1 MWLFCVASAIYMRF
15 GFLFLL
21 SISIAA
27 AQNVGFG
34 VKGGVPFGD
43 VFTLEPFRPH
53 TQRFTVGPMLDVRLP
68 LGFGIEFDALYKR
81 YDQTGPSIRVGSTV
95 SKTGSSWEFPL
106 LGKYRFGSAF
116 AKPYV
121 DAGVSFN
128 RLRDILLPFRTL
140 PTPPSEQPQ
149 GSYTRV
155 GFAVGAGIEF
165 KLPVVRVSPSFR
177 FSHWGNQRI
186 ILPSTNVVDFLIGV
200 SF

>member
-1 MWLFCVASAIYMRF
+1 MRF
-15 GFLFLL
+15 GFLILFSL
-21 SISIAA
+21 STAA
-27 AQNVGFG
+27 AQSVGIG
-34 VKGGVPFGD
+34 VKGGIPFGD
-43 VFTLEPFRPH
+43 VFTLGSVFPREAFNSH

-81 YDQTGPSIRVGSTV
+81 YDQTGPSIRAGSTV

-121 DAGVSFN
+121 EAGVSFN
-128 RLRDILLPFRTL
+128 HLSYILLPFRTIL
-140 PTPPSEQPQ
+140 GPPSEQPHE
-149 GSYTRV
+149 SHTRV

-165 KLPVVRVSPSFR
+165 KLPVVRVSPGFR
-177 FSHWGNQRI
+177 FSHLGGSNFVI
-186 ILPSTNVVDFLIGV
+186 PSTNAVDFLIGI

>member
-1 MWLFCVASAIYMRF
+1 
-15 GFLFLL
+15 
-21 SISIAA
+21 
-27 AQNVGFG
+27 

-53 TQRFTVGPMLDVRLP
+53 TQRFTIGPMLDVRLP

-95 SKTGSSWEFPL
+95 AKTGSSREFPL

-128 RLRDILLPFRTL
+128 RLRDILLPFRTA
-140 PTPPSEQPQ
+140 T
-149 GSYTRV
+149 
-155 GFAVGAGIEF
+155 
-165 KLPVVRVSPSFR
+165 
-177 FSHWGNQRI
+177 RI
-186 ILPSTNVVDFLIGV
+186 IYTSGFRRRCWY
-200 SF
+200 